1 VPSSSDRLLIG
12 SGADGLAPLR
22 MSLLLSSPPQGDEPD
37 GTRQQLRQEQRTLA
51 EIDDR
56 IASQLEVNEKIRRLE
71 EYQLMLKERI
81 VQLDQRKPAPASA
94 AAKQSEAAAQRSA
107 ARTSCSKPSRPGHR
121 LWPGW
126 RQYWQAWAH

>member
-94 AAKQSEAAAQRSA
+94 AAKQSEAAAHAQRHGQA
-107 ARTSCSKPSRPGHR
+107 ARNPQEPGHR

-126 RQYWQAWAH
+126 RQCWQAWAH